1 MKRINQAIALTL
13 MLGLTVGNTVAEGSS
28 SENTA
33 DIREGQALSIME
45 VIAPQQERL
54 KELGYYPISK
64 ASRANDAQKKKSIS
78 VEQVAAFNLMAQQAG
93 LPYTKGVETKQAQAL
108 LNSSNVQKTL
118 FPTIVPVY
126 YMNEDEPYTFKTV
139 RADKKC
145 FFYGEIKNIQKDGSK
160 LLVDVKADGGFEIT
174 ANYMVPSRSPDFLVG
189 DRIVIFGICTKKT
202 EESCLDMDADLIAF
216 AL

>member
-1 MKRINQAIALTL
+1 MKWINQAIALTL
-13 MLGLTVGNTVAEGSS
+13 MLGLAIGSAAAEGGS
-28 SENTA
+28 SENIA

-64 ASRANDAQKKKSIS
+64 AMRTNDMQKKKPIS

-93 LPYTKGVETKQAQAL
+93 LPYTKGVETKQAQVL

-118 FPTIVPVY
+118 FPAIVPSH
-126 YMNEDEPYTFKTV
+126 YMNGDDPYTFKTV
-139 RADKKC
+139 RVDKKC
-145 FFYGEIKNIQKDGSK
+145 FFYGEIKAIQKEGGK
-160 LLVDVKADGGFEIT
+160 LLVDVKADGGFDMT
-174 ANYMVPSRSPDFLVG
+174 ADYMVPSRSPDFLVE
-189 DRIVIFGICTKKT
+189 DRVVLFGTCTKKT
-202 EESCLDMDADLIAF
+202 EESGIGMDAELIAF